1 MGKKWI
7 ISALLFLILPLC
19 LHSQDTITPK
29 VSRVSKSDS
38 AKVSTHSPTTAMLLS
53 IIPGGGQI
61 YNKKYWKLPIV
72 YSTIGASSYMVYYF
86 AKDMITYKN
95 EFIYRR
101 DGKTELL
108 NPKLEDYSSEN
119 ILAMKQTAQRNME
132 IAIAVT
138 AILYTLNIIDAMV
151 DAHLFYFDVS
161 DDLSLKFSPAM
172 LPSYASNKP
181 SYGLGINIK
190 F

>member
-1 MGKKWI
+1 MKFSRI
-7 ISALLFLILPLC
+7 LFLVVILC
-19 LHSQDTITPK
+19 LTVCSYSQEPVSANMSK
-29 VSRVSKSDS
+29 VSRNDS
-38 AKVSTHSPTTAMLLS
+38 AKVSKHSPTAAMLYS

-61 YNKKYWKLPIV
+61 YNRKYWKLPIV
-72 YSTIGASSYMVYYF
+72 YGTIGTSSFFIYYF
-86 AKDMITYKN
+86 AKDMVKYRN

-101 DGKTELL
+101 DGMSDLFD
-108 NPKLEDYSSEN
+108 PKLAQYSNEN
-119 ILAMKQTAQRNME
+119 ILAMKQTSQRNME

-161 DDLSLKFSPAM
+161 DDLSLRFSPAM
-172 LPSYASNKP
+172 LPSYASARP
-181 SYGLGINIK
+181 SYGVGLNIR